1 MADEVLIPY
10 DLWTNR
16 AHSIMLYEQKL
27 IPLTAL
33 QGILQGLDELEAE
46 HAAGRFT
53 LDPAKEDVH
62 INVEAFVTAT
72 QGAEAGGRMHIGR
85 SRNDQTACDTRLYLR
100 DVGLKLLES
109 VTHLTEVLLEQAE
122 QHTQTVMPGFTHYQP
137 AMITTWGHWLCS
149 YAQGLLRDLER
160 LLLTVRL
167 VNRNPLGAAAS
178 FGTSWPLDRNRTREL
193 LAFEQVELNTLDC
206 ITSRWENEA
215 QLAQAAAMLMNRL
228 SIVAQDLIV
237 LSLPYAG
244 MLRLD
249 DTFVTGSSIMPQ
261 KKNPDFAEVIKSKAS
276 LAHGYL
282 MSLLGIQ
289 KGALSGYNRDTQAT
303 KYLIMDLVRECEEAP
318 ELLTGVVSSLTVQQE
333 QMREQCLVGFM
344 NAVDVADWLARGL
357 NLPFRECYN
366 VLATAVRLSEPS
378 PQLTREALQQA
389 LQEAGHEQEVP
400 AEAFARLQ
408 DPVSLLAERQH
419 LGSPAPEQVTAQVT
433 FLRQQL
439 QTFREAG
446 QVLRQQIAQ
455 AQQTCRGYR
464 KTVASPD

>member
-16 AHSIMLYEQKL
+16 AHSIMLYEQGL
-27 IPLTAL
+27 IPQSAL
-33 QGILQGLDELEAE
+33 LGILQGLDALEAE
-46 HAAGRFT
+46 HAAGTFV

-72 QGAEAGGRMHIGR
+72 QGADAGGRMHIGR

-100 DVGLKLLES
+100 DVGLRLLQS
-109 VTHLTEVLLEQAE
+109 VTRLTAALLDQAE

-160 LLLTVRL
+160 LQLTVNL

-178 FGTSWPLDRNRTREL
+178 FGTSWPLDRNRTSEL
-193 LAFEQVELNTLDC
+193 LAFDQVELNTLDC

-237 LSLPYAG
+237 LSLPYSG
-244 MLRLD
+244 MLRID

-276 LAHGYL
+276 LTHGYL
-282 MSLLGIQ
+282 ISLLGIQ
-289 KGALSGYNRDTQAT
+289 KGGLSGYNRDTQAT

-318 ELLTGVVSSLTVQQE
+318 ELLTGVVDSLQVNSD
-333 QMREQCLVGFM
+333 QMLQQCLVGFM

-357 NLPFRECYN
+357 GLPFRECYN
-366 VLATAVRLSEPS
+366 VLANAVHLSEPS
-378 PQLTREALQQA
+378 PQLTRAALQQA
-389 LQEAGHEQEVP
+389 LQEAGHSQEIP
-400 AEAFARLQ
+400 EDEFARLQ
-408 DPVSLLAERQH
+408 NPVTLLAERQH
-419 LGSPAPEQVTAQVT
+419 LGSPAPEQVQAQVHT
-433 FLRQQL
+433 LRQQL
-439 QTFREAG
+439 QSFRDAS
-446 QVLRQQIAQ
+446 QALQSHMTQ
-455 AQQTCRGYR
+455 AQQACRSYR
-464 KTVASPD
+464 ETIAN